1 MLPTGA
7 AVRQHSARVS
17 CSLTGIFL
25 SLVIATAPTTTSAQQ
40 QPFPLEPADT
50 SSPRNTLANLKH
62 NIVEAY
68 RILQAAARDHESTPG
83 LFKSD
88 AVLEQEALAL
98 IYLNRAVG
106 SANLS
111 EIAPATRQF
120 VAMEAILQL
129 KEVLDRVPLPPI
141 ETIPDQ
147 QAVEAQGLTRWRVP
161 HTSIDIVQVEEGP
174 RAGEFLFH
182 PLTIAQAPHMYRAVR
197 DLPYL
202 SRETMGLYELFVS
215 TPGRLLPPKWL
226 VWVEDLPG
234 WMKNL
239 YHGKALWQWI
249 ALVLTLLIVLFVPY
263 FFSRWLRTL
272 KNPESE
278 FMSVLRRL
286 VVPGI
291 ALFGLWSAEYFL
303 IQQINFT
310 GQSLVVVLNGL
321 LIPITLLG
329 AHICYL
335 IALLVAEGIISS
347 PRIDTASL
355 DANMLRMIAGI
366 LGGALG
372 LGIIFYGANHL
383 GVPVLPLVAS
393 LGVGGLAVALAARPT
408 IENLIGGI
416 ILYVDRPV
424 RVGDFCSFG
433 DHMGTVERIGVRS
446 IEIRARD
453 RTIITVPN
461 ATFADMEI
469 INWARCDMML
479 IRTSIGLR
487 YETGAEQLRYVLVR
501 LREMCLAHPLIDNNT
516 MRVRFTGYG
525 SSSQDIDIR
534 IYALTRDWNE
544 YFAIQEDVLLRV
556 GEIVEEAGTGF
567 AFPSRTLYV
576 RRDSG
581 LDTERGEAAMEQVR
595 SWRDAGQLP
604 FPNMAS
610 SHREQLA
617 DTLDYP
623 PRGSPDAL
631 DPESPE
637 SEAAEPLSTEEESD
651 DQSSE
656 TDSSKNQ

>member
-1 MLPTGA
+1 MF
-7 AVRQHSARVS
+7 
-17 CSLTGIFL
+17 LT
-25 SLVIATAPTTTSAQQ
+25 LVIATAPTTTKAQGH
-40 QPFPLEPADT
+40 PFPLEPADT
-50 SSPRNTLANLKH
+50 SSPRNTLANLID
-62 NIVEAY
+62 NIVEAH
-68 RILQAAARDHESTPG
+68 RVLQAAAREHATTPG

-98 IYLNRAVG
+98 VYLNRAVG

-111 EIAPATRQF
+111 EIPPATRQF

-147 QAVEAQGLTRWRVP
+147 QVVEAHGLTRWRVP
-161 HTSIDIVQVEEGP
+161 HTSIDIVQVEKGP
-174 RAGEFLFH
+174 RAGEFLFD

-197 DLPYL
+197 HLPYL
-202 SRETMGLYELFVS
+202 ARETMGLYELFVS
-215 TPGRLLPPKWL
+215 TPGRLLSPKWL
-226 VWVEDLPG
+226 AWVEYLPA
-234 WMKNL
+234 WMKSL
-239 YHGKALWQWI
+239 YYGKALWQWI
-249 ALVLTLLIVLFVPY
+249 ALVLTLLIALFVPY
-263 FFSRWLRTL
+263 LFYRWLRAL
-272 KNPESE
+272 KNPGSD
-278 FMSVLRRL
+278 FMSALRRL

-291 ALFGLWSAEYFL
+291 ALLGLWSAEYFL
-303 IQQINFT
+303 VQQINFT

-335 IALLVAEGIISS
+335 IALLVAESIISS

-383 GVPVLPLVAS
+383 GVPLVPLVAS

-416 ILYVDRPV
+416 ILYLDRPV

-433 DHMGTVERIGVRS
+433 DYMGTVEKIGVRS
-446 IEIRARD
+446 IQIRARD
-453 RTIITVPN
+453 RSIITVPN

-469 INWARCDMML
+469 NNWARCDMMQIL
-479 IRTSIGLR
+479 TTIGLR
-487 YETGAEQLRYVLVR
+487 YETSLEQLRYVLVR
-501 LREMCLAHPLIDNNT
+501 LREMCLAHPRIDNDT
-516 MRVRFTGYG
+516 MRVRFAGYG
-525 SSSQDIDIR
+525 ASSQDIEIR
-534 IYALTRDWNE
+534 LYALTRNWNE
-544 YFAIQEDVLLRV
+544 YFAIQEDVMLRV
-556 GEIVEEAGTGF
+556 GEVVEEAGTSF
-567 AFPSRTLYV
+567 AFPSRTLYLG
-576 RRDSG
+576 RDGG
-581 LDTERGEAAMEQVR
+581 LDAERGDAAMEQVQ
-595 SWRDAGQLP
+595 SWRDTGQLP

-610 SHREQLA
+610 SRREQLA

-631 DPESPE
+631 NPKSPE
-637 SEAAEPLSTEEESD
+637 SEASEPLSTEEGG
-651 DQSSE
+651 SE
-656 TDSSKNQ
+656 QPGEPGSPKNQ